1 MKTTISRIIAAL
13 AVAALSA
20 GLLISCGP
28 EIQPEGGG
36 KEEGGSKTVAVTG
49 VSLNKTSLSLVEG
62 GSETLTATVAPND
75 ATNKTVTWKS
85 SDAGVATVDGNGAVT
100 AVKAGSATITVTTA
114 DGNKTATCAVTVTAK
129 TVSVTGVSLDR
140 KELTMTEGDEVQLT
154 ATVEPA
160 DASDKSVEWASSDAT
175 VATVDANGKVTA
187 VAAGAATITVKTK
200 DGGKTAACAVTVNP
214 KVIVVEGVTI
224 EPSAIE
230 IKEGETAQLKATV
243 SPAEA
248 DQEVEWTTQNSQIA
262 TVDGNGLVT
271 AVKPGTTRIIAR
283 SKTNIE
289 QQGYCEVTV
298 KQDQSLKGISLEVSE
313 INLSVG
319 ESRTIGVIYT
329 PEYAANKNVT
339 WTSSEPE
346 TVSVNDGK
354 VVALKEGMATITATS
369 EEGGF
374 TAECLVN
381 VTKAKGPFVYSVYY
395 WHILIDGQPDPLNG
409 AFDGMISD
417 PDDPDHPFENNFKS
431 TYRIDYDGKDL
442 YSVERYSYRDWLCV
456 NRRPVVNL
464 NNYKDYSWRLPEDL
478 KGFSARNGVFALL
491 GRVGQYDFE
500 VIRATATGDV
510 QIIKV
515 QTPANN
521 LYDVAV
527 ATAPDGSVYAVA
539 SLRDT
544 FWDDCIYLYKIS
556 SDGTVT
562 EKLVEKTRTSLP
574 RIAVSDKGDVYIFTY
589 YQNGGSQNG
598 RLYKNG
604 AFLQDIDEVE
614 YNFQGALFCSGDHV
628 YTAITDIVNKEMR
641 VHKDGKKVLTLG
653 KGKGAYLGYYTNRLW
668 VTSDGDIYVSWGDDD
683 DIEYLTKNDKVL
695 YTSTEDSFWNFCVV
709 E

>member
-1 MKTTISRIIAAL
+1 MKTTISRIISAL

-85 SDAGVATVDGNGAVT
+85 SDTGVATVDGNGAVT
-100 AVKAGSATITVTTA
+100 AVKAGSTTITVTTA

-140 KELTMTEGDEVQLT
+140 KELTMTAGDEVQLT

-329 PEYAANKNVT
+329 PEYAANK
-339 WTSSEPE
+339 
-346 TVSVNDGK
+346 D
-354 VVALKEGMATITATS
+354 
-369 EEGGF
+369 
-374 TAECLVN
+374 
-381 VTKAKGPFVYSVYY
+381 
-395 WHILIDGQPDPLNG
+395 
-409 AFDGMISD
+409 
-417 PDDPDHPFENNFKS
+417 
-431 TYRIDYDGKDL
+431 
-442 YSVERYSYRDWLCV
+442 
-456 NRRPVVNL
+456 
-464 NNYKDYSWRLPEDL
+464 
-478 KGFSARNGVFALL
+478 
-491 GRVGQYDFE
+491 
-500 VIRATATGDV
+500 
-510 QIIKV
+510 II
-515 QTPANN
+515 
-521 LYDVAV
+521 
-527 ATAPDGSVYAVA
+527 
-539 SLRDT
+539 
-544 FWDDCIYLYKIS
+544 
-556 SDGTVT
+556 
-562 EKLVEKTRTSLP
+562 
-574 RIAVSDKGDVYIFTY
+574 
-589 YQNGGSQNG
+589 
-598 RLYKNG
+598 
-604 AFLQDIDEVE
+604 
-614 YNFQGALFCSGDHV
+614 
-628 YTAITDIVNKEMR
+628 
-641 VHKDGKKVLTLG
+641 
-653 KGKGAYLGYYTNRLW
+653 
-668 VTSDGDIYVSWGDDD
+668 
-683 DIEYLTKNDKVL
+683 
-695 YTSTEDSFWNFCVV
+695 
-709 E
+709 